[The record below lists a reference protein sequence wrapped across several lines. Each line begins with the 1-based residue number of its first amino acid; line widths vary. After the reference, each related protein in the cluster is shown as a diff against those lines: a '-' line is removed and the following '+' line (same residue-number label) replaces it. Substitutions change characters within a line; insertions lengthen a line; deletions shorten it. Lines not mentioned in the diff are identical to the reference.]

1 MNPVI
6 PLSAKQAKFVDEYVL
21 SGSGAEAARLAGYSV
36 KTARQI
42 ATENLSKP
50 AIQQALQARGQATA
64 AQLELTRQDVIQAL
78 QGAIALAR
86 EQKNPA
92 AMIAGWKEIA
102 KMCGFYAPERVTVEL
117 SAESR
122 VRRTRY
128 EAMDDEAL
136 FQIAMGKVAT
146 C

>member
-1 MNPVI
+1 MTSTELTPRRV
-6 PLSAKQAKFVDEYVL
+6 KFISEYAAC
-21 SGSGAEAARLAGYSV
+21 GNATEAARLAGYSV

-64 AQLELTRQDVIQAL
+64 QQLELTRQDVIQAL

-136 FQIAMGKVAT
+136 FQIAMGKVTT

>member
-1 MNPVI
+1 MNP
-6 PLSAKQAKFVDEYVL
+6 LTARQAKFVEEYLL
-21 SGSGAEAARLAGYSV
+21 SGNATDAARRAGYS
-36 KTARQI
+36 ARSAKQM
-42 ATENLSKP
+42 ASENLTKHD
-50 AIQQALQARGQATA
+50 IQQALQARGQATA
-64 AQLELTRQDVIQAL
+64 QQLELTRQDVIQEF

-92 AMIAGWKEIA
+92 AMIAGWREIA
-102 KMCGFYAPERVTVEL
+102 KMCGFYAPERVTIEL

-122 VRRTRY
+122 VRRAKY

-136 FQIAMGKVAT
+136 FQIAMGKVTT